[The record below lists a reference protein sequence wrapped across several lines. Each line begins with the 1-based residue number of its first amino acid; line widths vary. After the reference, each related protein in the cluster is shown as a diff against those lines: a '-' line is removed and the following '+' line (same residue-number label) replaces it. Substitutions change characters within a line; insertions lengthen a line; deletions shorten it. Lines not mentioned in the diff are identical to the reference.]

1 MSVFILTYVDE
12 DDVGYT
18 ERHKISSKEAIELE
32 LRRMHGDGMYDVSG
46 PYEGDSYD
54 TTKYVVEAVFFDV
67 TFNSSEFEGAFD
79 VFGVRPE
86 VVEDT
91 HRMTAEG
98 VALMARRS
106 PNAPTHCRSD
116 AFYQAA
122 RMDSWEEANKH
133 LWLHAPKF
141 MFMYAEQAA
150 TNFQRFAY
158 NKV

>member
-1 MSVFILTYVDE
+1 
-12 DDVGYT
+12 
-18 ERHKISSKEAIELE
+18 
-32 LRRMHGDGMYDVSG
+32 MYGVSG
-46 PYEGDSYD
+46 PYEGDAKD
-54 TTKYVVEAVFFDV
+54 TTKYVVSAIFFDSRFIRHKL
-67 TFNSSEFEGAFD
+67 TGTFD

-86 VVEDT
+86 VLEDT
-91 HRMTAEG
+91 HRMA
-98 VALMARRS
+98 
-106 PNAPTHCRSD
+106 NAAPPDD